1 MARPREF
8 NRDEAL
14 QKAMAVFW
22 AKGFA
27 ATSTDDLLEAMKI
40 GRQSLYNAFG
50 DKRQLYIEA
59 LTTYQRNVTAAHLK
73 RLNDTPSPLQ
83 GIENLLTGLVAEDER
98 VRNLGCMGIGSVGEF
113 GVMDEEL
120 VALRS
125 RVSQAIGKRVTERI
139 IEGQALGEISRRLDP
154 NESSAFV
161 QVTMSGLQLA
171 ARGGGGLDDLRSTAR
186 FATERLRAT

>member
-1 MARPREF
+1 
-8 NRDEAL
+8 
-14 QKAMAVFW
+14 MAVFW

-59 LTTYQRNVTAAHLK
+59 LTTYQRNVTAEHLK
-73 RLNDTPSPLQ
+73 RLNDAQSPLQ

-98 VRNLGCMGIGSVGEF
+98 VRNLGCMGLGSVGEF

-125 RVSQAIGKRVTERI
+125 RVSQAIGRRVTERI
-139 IEGQALGEISRRLDP
+139 IEGQALGEISRSLDP

-186 FATERLRAT
+186 FATERLRAD

>member
-59 LTTYQRNVTAAHLK
+59 LTTYQRYVTADHLK
-73 RLNDTPSPLQ
+73 RLNGTPSPLQ